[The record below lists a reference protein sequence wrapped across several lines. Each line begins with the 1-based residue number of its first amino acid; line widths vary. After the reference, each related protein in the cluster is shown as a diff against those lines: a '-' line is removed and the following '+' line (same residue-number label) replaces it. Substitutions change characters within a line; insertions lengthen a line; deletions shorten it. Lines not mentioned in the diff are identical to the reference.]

1 MLLRDSAL
9 KKLKV
14 LSKDG
19 RELGEIS
26 GFELDASSMILA
38 AIFLRLDPDVGKDAG
53 VKKPLLGK
61 AELRIDTAKI
71 SGIADAVV
79 LKVSASDL
87 VEKEN
92 AG

>member
-1 MLLRDSAL
+1 MAKLRDSAL

-26 GFELDASSMILA
+26 GLELDVSSMALT

-61 AELRIDTAKI
+61 AELRVDTGKI

-79 LKVSASDL
+79 LRVSAADL
-87 VEKEN
+87 VEKDD
-92 AG
+92 